1 VAFGDVF
8 TARRAQIMNPKP
20 TIIIVGAGIGGLTVA
35 IALRQAGFG
44 VKAFER
50 ARELKEV
57 GAGIGLSA
65 NAIRVLQRL
74 GVMQQVIDR
83 GTVIK
88 EAVSYTWK
96 GEILS
101 RVSTAPTKVPSVCL
115 HRADLQQALFSA
127 SPPDGIH
134 LAEEFVSFK
143 TAEGRVTAQFASGR
157 SESADGLIGA
167 DGLQSRVRAQLIGDG
182 EPTYR
187 GYLCWRGV
195 CDYPAEERLTES
207 FGPGL
212 RMGLVPV
219 GRRGTAWWCTANQT
233 LPADPDLAGIKPK
246 LQGWFGDWH
255 SPIPEVLRRTD
266 PAAIMQTAIY
276 DRRPVTTWSKGACT
290 LLGDAAHPTTPNLG
304 QGGCMAIEDAA
315 LLARC
320 ASNEADLSMAF
331 GSYERL
337 RFARTARVTTLSRYY
352 GVMGQWR
359 NPALVWLRNTALR
372 LTPARAAARSY
383 NTFVSYDPWSVSLND
398 G

>member
-1 VAFGDVF
+1 
-8 TARRAQIMNPKP
+8 MNAKP
-20 TIIIVGAGIGGLTVA
+20 TFIIVGAGIGGLTVA

-50 ARELKEV
+50 ARELKEI

-88 EAVSYTWK
+88 ELVSYSCK
-96 GEILS
+96 GEILGH
-101 RVSTAPTKVPSVCL
+101 VPTTRTEVPSVCL
-115 HRADLQQALFSA
+115 HRADLQEALFSA
-127 SPPDGIH
+127 SPLDRIH
-134 LAEEFVSFK
+134 LAEEFVRFK
-143 TAEGRVTAQFASGR
+143 AADGRVTAHFASGR
-157 SESADGLIGA
+157 WESAHALIGA

-195 CDYPAEERLTES
+195 CDYPAAERLTES
-207 FGPGL
+207 FGQGL
-212 RMGLVPV
+212 RMGLVPI

-233 LPADPDLAGIKPK
+233 LGADRDRAEIKSK
-246 LQGWFGDWH
+246 LQGWFGKWH
-255 SPIPEVLRRTD
+255 PPIPEVLSRTD
-266 PAAIMQTAIY
+266 PAAIIQTAIC
-276 DRRPVTTWSKGACT
+276 DRRPVTTWSKGTCT

-315 LLARC
+315 MLARC
-320 ASNEADLSMAF
+320 ASNDADLSIAF
-331 GSYERL
+331 RSYERL

-352 GVMGQWR
+352 GVIGQWR

-372 LTPARAAARSY
+372 ITPARAAAKSY
-383 NTFVSYDPWSVSLND
+383 DRFVSYDPWNVSLNE